1 MGQKLSSENG
11 FTLIEVIVA
20 LVIITA
26 LAASV
31 GPLLVSSVQNIKWAE
46 ERMQQLYE
54 LRGQMERHIA
64 SLDGIPLDMV
74 VRGFDE
80 QGNRRQWTVE
90 GVLVTVP
97 AAGSGKEADL
107 VSFVV
112 PKE

>member
-64 SLDGIPLDMV
+64 S
-74 VRGFDE
+74 
-80 QGNRRQWTVE
+80 
-90 GVLVTVP
+90 
-97 AAGSGKEADL
+97 
-107 VSFVV
+107 
-112 PKE
+112 

>member
-80 QGNRRQWTVE
+80 QGNRRQWTVK

>member
-1 MGQKLSSENG
+1 
-11 FTLIEVIVA
+11 
-20 LVIITA
+20 
-26 LAASV
+26 
-31 GPLLVSSVQNIKWAE
+31 
-46 ERMQQLYE
+46 
-54 LRGQMERHIA
+54 MERHIA

-74 VRGFDE
+74 VGGFDE

>member
-64 SLDGIPLDMV
+64 SLDGIPVDMV

>member
-74 VRGFDE
+74 VWGFDE

>member
-90 GVLVTVP
+90 GVLVIVP